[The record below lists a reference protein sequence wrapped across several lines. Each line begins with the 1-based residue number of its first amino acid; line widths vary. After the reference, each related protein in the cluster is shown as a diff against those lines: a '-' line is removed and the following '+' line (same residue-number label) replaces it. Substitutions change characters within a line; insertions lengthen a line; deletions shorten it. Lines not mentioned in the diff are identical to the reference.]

1 MLTSPPSLATGDDAI
16 GSISV
21 VVPAHNEEATIRQL
35 VARTTAS
42 LRAAAL
48 PHELIIVSDGST
60 DRTNEILA
68 ELAPR
73 TPGLRVLLLSRNLGQ
88 SAALDAGIQQS
99 VGDAVIVID
108 ADLQQPPEEIPRL
121 VAELAKGFDLVSGT
135 RTGRDESAVLRLLP
149 SRIANWM
156 LRRVTGC
163 PIRDMGGFKCLRGD
177 VARSIVLARGRHRLL
192 PALVWLMGGSVSEVP
207 VKAAPR
213 AGGDSHYGLRRSI
226 DVFFDILLMWFEAS
240 AGRRPFYLLGRIAI
254 GLLAV
259 DAVIVPVL
267 LWDKFVNGVD
277 MGTRPPFL
285 VAIMFFLAALFVLA
299 AGFILEILADANA
312 GRRGTRGWRVRR
324 VIEGPPLS
332 ALESAGDASDPAGP
346 TIDETLEVPLD
357 WPPGGSRA

>member
-1 MLTSPPSLATGDDAI
+1 MLTPSPRLATGDDAVA
-16 GSISV
+16 SISV
-21 VVPAHNEEATIRQL
+21 VVPAHNEEATIRHL
-35 VARTTAS
+35 VARTIAA

-48 PHELIIVSDGST
+48 PYELIIVSDGST

-121 VAELAKGFDLVSGT
+121 VEELARGFDLVSGT

-156 LRRVTGC
+156 LRKVTGC

-177 VARSIVLARGRHRLL
+177 IARSIVLARGRHRLL

-259 DAVIVPVL
+259 DAVIMPVL

-324 VIEGPPLS
+324 VIDGPRASEMPVGGPEETPS
-332 ALESAGDASDPAGP
+332 PGDRGEAGDIP
-346 TIDETLEVPLD
+346 IEVPSEA
-357 WPPGGSRA
+357 SRA